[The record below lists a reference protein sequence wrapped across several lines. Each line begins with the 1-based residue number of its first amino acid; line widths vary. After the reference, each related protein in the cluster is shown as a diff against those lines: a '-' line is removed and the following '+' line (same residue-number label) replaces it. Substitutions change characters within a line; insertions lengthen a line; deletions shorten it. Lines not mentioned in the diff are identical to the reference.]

1 MSEPPSIAK
10 PDHASECAP
19 GVDETSLSFEVSMA
33 DAGQR
38 LDKLLA
44 GLMPEHSRGRLQDWI
59 RQQRV
64 RVDGEIL
71 APKAKIQGGSRID
84 VWPLVETLDSE
95 VVAQAIDFEVVY
107 EDDELL
113 VINKPAGLTVH
124 PGAGQRDGTLQ
135 NGLLHYRPALA
146 AVARAGIVHRLDK
159 DTTGLMV
166 VAATPQAQTHLVRE
180 LQAREIEREYCAL
193 VWGVPVAG
201 ATVDAPL
208 ARHPRERLRFAVSAG
223 GREAVTHYRVSEKF
237 AKHSVLQVRLETGRT
252 HQIRVHMQ
260 HAGYPLIGDALY
272 GRRGDPYRHTL
283 GRQALHAQSLAL
295 THPASGERMV
305 FQAPLPADMQAVVE
319 QWRDDEHLA

>member
-1 MSEPPSIAK
+1 MSEPSSIAK
-10 PDHASECAP
+10 PDNASECTVGA
-19 GVDETSLSFEVSMA
+19 DETSLTFEVSMN

-44 GLMPEHSRGRLQDWI
+44 TLMPEHSRGRVQQWI

-64 RVDGEIL
+64 RVDGEVV
-71 APKAKIQGGSRID
+71 AAKTKIEGGSRIE
-84 VWPLVETLDSE
+84 VWPLIE
-95 VVAQAIDFEVVY
+95 VQDNEIIAQEIDFEVVY
-107 EDDELL
+107 EDAELL
-113 VINKPAGLTVH
+113 IVNKPAGLTVH

-135 NGLLHYRPALA
+135 NGLLHYRPELA
-146 AVARAGIVHRLDK
+146 HVARAGIVHRLDK

-180 LQAREIEREYCAL
+180 LQAREIAREYCAL

-201 ATVDAPL
+201 ATIDAPL
-208 ARHPRERLRFAVSAG
+208 ARHPRDRLRFCVSPG
-223 GREAVTHYRVSEKF
+223 GRDAVTHYRVIEKF

-272 GRRGDPYRHTL
+272 GRRGDPYRNSL
-283 GRQALHAQSLAL
+283 GRQALHAQHLEL
-295 THPASGERMV
+295 THPGSGERV
-305 FQAPLPADMQAVVE
+305 AFSAELPADMQTVVE
-319 QWRDDEHLA
+319 QWRDALD